1 MKQGGPASGRVH
13 RPPLPHHHGQRDAFK
28 GEGEEMRPPFIRH
41 NHPQA
46 ALISQEARQTESI
59 LAPLHEGR
67 MNNVCVCVH
76 ASNTILDVTQRAG
89 VS

>member
-1 MKQGGPASGRVH
+1 
-13 RPPLPHHHGQRDAFK
+13 
-28 GEGEEMRPPFIRH
+28 MRPPFIRH

-46 ALISQEARQTESI
+46 ALISQEARENERI
-59 LAPLHEGR
+59 RAPLRGSCGQR
-67 MNNVCVCVH
+67 VCVH

>member
-1 MKQGGPASGRVH
+1 
-13 RPPLPHHHGQRDAFK
+13 
-28 GEGEEMRPPFIRH
+28 MRPPFIRH

-46 ALISQEARQTESI
+46 ALISQEARQNESV
-59 LAPLHEGR
+59 LAPLRGSYEQR
-67 MNNVCVCVH
+67 VCVH